1 MFFVSAQDTTVETQ
15 GALTEDSEEDAEV
28 NEQMAELAS
37 EEDLGAGYLGRW
49 NEKSDDDTET
59 EDDAKGEKVIE
70 VQPGA
75 VVTSEGT
82 SRALKKWDYFRYSP
96 IFVRP
101 RLAVFFAYFRPEN
114 SNILCLICCPAHLKG
129 QVVKKLEK
137 KGVTPIC
144 KNSKK
149 DLIPGHDKVFVSVS
163 GGICSYVKRDME
175 EIYLR
180 LLEHDPDD
188 AELEVRFLS
197 GKDLARVEF
206 YSILEARARPLCRLY
221 LRTPNQGTKQPGAL
235 MEGIPTDDVL
245 ERLSTKLSIELG
257 TLGRLLQFRESK
269 LQEFDKYHEK
279 ISEKAYAMLLYWK
292 QRDGSDATYRVL
304 NEALCDTLVNRRD
317 LAQEFCCH

>member
-1 MFFVSAQDTTVETQ
+1 MFVSAQDTTVETQ
-15 GALTEDSEEDAEV
+15 GVLAEDSKEDAEGH
-28 NEQMAELAS
+28 EQMAELAS
-37 EEDLGAGYLGRW
+37 EEDLGAGYLGGW

-75 VVTSEGT
+75 VVTSEGA

-114 SNILCLICCPAHLKG
+114 SNILCMICCPAHLKG
-129 QVVKKLEK
+129 QVVKKLAK
-137 KGVTPIC
+137 QGVTPIC
-144 KNSKK
+144 QISKK
-149 DLIPGHDKVFVSVS
+149 DLIPGHDKVFVFVS
-163 GGICSYVKRDME
+163 GGICPYVKRDME

-180 LLEHDPDD
+180 FLEHDPDD

-197 GKDLARVEF
+197 GEYVARVEF
-206 YSILEARARPLCRLY
+206 YSILEARARPLCRLH

-235 MEGIPTDDVL
+235 TEGIPTDDVL
-245 ERLSTKLSIELG
+245 ERLSTKLSIEWK
-257 TLGRLLQFRESK
+257 TLGRRLQFHQSK
-269 LQEFDKYHEK
+269 LQEFDNVHEK
-279 ISEKAYAMLLYWK
+279 ISEKAYAMLLCWK
-292 QRDGSDATYRVL
+292 KRNGSDATYRVL
-304 NEALCDTLVNRRD
+304 NQALCHTLVNRRD